1 MRNNLTLSTIKTNF
15 TDHQIANLAAIA
27 VAISLVE
34 FFLPSPIPGVKPG
47 IANIIILYTIFR
59 FDFKTGVWVSLIR
72 VFITSIIIGTF
83 LSPTFFLSLSG
94 ALCSLLI
101 ILIFKDYNKRKF
113 SLISISLVSS
123 LAHIIG
129 QFIIVRIWIIPH
141 DGILYLLPLFLMSAF
156 IFGIVNG
163 LIVQRLLTSKTKK

>member
-1 MRNNLTLSTIKTNF
+1 MTQSTIKTNS
-15 TDHQIANLAAIA
+15 TDHQIAKLAAIA

-47 IANIIILYTIFR
+47 IANIIILYTIFK
-59 FDFKTGVWVSLIR
+59 FDYQTGVWVSLIR

-101 ILIFKDYNKRKF
+101 LLIFKNYNKKKF
-113 SLISISLVSS
+113 SLIFSL
-123 LAHIIG
+123 
-129 QFIIVRIWIIPH
+129 FC
-141 DGILYLLPLFLMSAF
+141 
-156 IFGIVNG
+156 N
-163 LIVQRLLTSKTKK
+163 